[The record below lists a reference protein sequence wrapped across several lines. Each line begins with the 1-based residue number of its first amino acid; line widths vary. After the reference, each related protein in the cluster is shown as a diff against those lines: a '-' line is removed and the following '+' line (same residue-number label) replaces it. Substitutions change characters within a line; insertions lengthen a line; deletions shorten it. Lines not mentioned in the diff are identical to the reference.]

1 MVAYSIVMG
10 HSTTVALDMG
20 SVIGL
25 SSVIVWYHAV

>member
-20 SVIGL
+20 SVKDYLLVLYGIML
-25 SSVIVWYHAV
+25 